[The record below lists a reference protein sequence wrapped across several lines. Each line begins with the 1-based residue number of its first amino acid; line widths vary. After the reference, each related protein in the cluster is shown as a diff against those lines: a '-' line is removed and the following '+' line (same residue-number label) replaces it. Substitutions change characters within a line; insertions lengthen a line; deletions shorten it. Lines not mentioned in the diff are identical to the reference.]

1 METQSDVTVLEERG
15 QSALVEKKGRRV
27 YVPKAEVQ
35 DGKVEDVVLDAGIP
49 HGLPFEKMVNV
60 QIDNAALVKA
70 LRDMGVYTKDDF
82 MRNFG
87 AIRKRFHRA
96 IDAELKKLIQEVEAN
111 G

>member
-1 METQSDVTVLEERG
+1 MLSDITVIEQRGESVLVDASGRME
-15 QSALVEKKGRRV
+15 
-27 YVPKAEVQ
+27 YVPADAVVNGQ
-35 DGKVEDVVLDAGIP
+35 VDQAVLDVGIA

-87 AIRKRFHRA
+87 AIQKRFHRA
-96 IDAELKKLIQEVEAN
+96 IDAELKKLLVEVEKN